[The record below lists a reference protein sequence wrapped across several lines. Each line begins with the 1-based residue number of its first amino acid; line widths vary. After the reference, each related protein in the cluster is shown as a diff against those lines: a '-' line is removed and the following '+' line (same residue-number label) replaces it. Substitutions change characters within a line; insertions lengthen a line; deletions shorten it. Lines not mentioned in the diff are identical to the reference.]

1 MNTAHTSRAYRTVPI
16 AAQYMAADTHPERGM
31 LKPQQ
36 NAEHYAQV
44 AIGESQH
51 SLGLPST
58 LLQDQFVDMAFMT
71 KYTGLT
77 DKWFYKLIQ
86 DGAFPKPIKF
96 GRSSRWLKSEV
107 EAWVQKRVQSSRPRG
122 LGQVPN

>member
-16 AAQYMAADTHPERGM
+16 AAQYIAADTHPERGI

-58 LLQDQFVDMAFMT
+58 LLQDQFVGMAFIT
-71 KYTGLT
+71 QYTGLT
-77 DKWFYKLIQ
+77 DS
-86 DGAFPKPIKF
+86 PKRLACACKTGMAEDF
-96 GRSSRWLKSEV
+96 LC
-107 EAWVQKRVQSSRPRG
+107 
-122 LGQVPN
+122 GQVLDIAAPACYKRLGFAAATPEGYD